1 MPYAAVNGIELHYRI
16 DGDRHGNAPWLVL
29 SNSLGADVSMWT
41 PNIEAFAKHYRVVRY
56 DTRGHGH
63 SDVPKGPYTIDQL
76 IGDVIGLMDHLK
88 IDRANYCGLSMGGLT
103 GIGLAARHPER
114 FSRVV
119 LSNTAALIGS
129 DAVWTPRA
137 AKAREPGGMP
147 ALTDAVIA
155 RWFTAPFIEREQL
168 ELANIRDV
176 FRHTSGDGYASN
188 CEAIRDADL
197 RDEAKTI
204 TLPVLV
210 IAGTHDLST
219 TAEQGRELA
228 GYINGSRYLE
238 LDAAHLSN
246 IEKRDD
252 YTRAVLDFIG
262 EQQ

>member
-1 MPYAAVNGIELHYRI
+1 MPFAAINQTRIHYRI
-16 DGDRHGNAPWLVL
+16 DATAGNDAPWLVL

-41 PNIEAFAKHYRVVRY
+41 PQVEAFAKHYRVLRY

-63 SDVPKGPYTIDQL
+63 SDVPPGPYTVDQL
-76 IGDVIGLMDHLK
+76 IGDVVALMDHLG
-88 IDRANYCGLSMGGLT
+88 IERANYCGLSMGGLT

-119 LSNTAALIGS
+119 LSNTAAKIGS

-137 AKAREPGGMP
+137 AKARETGGMA
-147 ALTDAVIA
+147 ALTDSVIA
-155 RWFTAPFIEREQL
+155 RWFTAPFIERERL
-168 ELANIRDV
+168 VLANIRDV

-197 RDEAKTI
+197 REEAKTI
-204 TLPVLV
+204 ALPVLV
-210 IAGTHDLST
+210 IAGTHDMST

-228 GYINGSRYLE
+228 GVIGGSRYVE

-246 IEKRDD
+246 IEKHDA
-252 YTRAVLDFIG
+252 YTHAVLDFFG

>member
-1 MPYAAVNGIELHYRI
+1 MPLAEVNGTRIHYRI
-16 DGDRHGNAPWLVL
+16 DATAGDNAPWLVL

-41 PNIEAFAKHYRVVRY
+41 PNIEAFAKHYRVVLY

-63 SDVPKGPYTIDQL
+63 SDAPAGPYTIDQL
-76 IGDVIGLMDHLK
+76 VGDVIGLMDHLK
-88 IDRANYCGLSMGGLT
+88 IERANYCGLSMGGLT

-119 LSNTAALIGS
+119 LSNTAALTGS

-147 ALTDAVIA
+147 AFTDAVIA
-155 RWFTAPFIEREQL
+155 RWFTVPFIEREPL
-168 ELANIRDV
+168 VLANIRDV

-204 TLPVLV
+204 KLPVLV

-219 TAEQGRELA
+219 TAGQGRELA
-228 GYINGSRYLE
+228 DYIDGVRFVE

-252 YTRAVLDFIG
+252 YARAVLDFLG
-262 EQQ
+262 A

>member
-1 MPYAAVNGIELHYRI
+1 MPFAAVNGIQLHYRI
-16 DGDRHGNAPWLVL
+16 DARAAEHAPWLVL
-29 SNSLGADVSMWT
+29 SNSLGTDVSMWA
-41 PNIEAFAKHYRVVRY
+41 PNVEAFAKHYRVLRY

-63 SDVPKGPYTIDQL
+63 SDVPPGPYTIDQL
-76 IGDVIGLMDHLK
+76 IGDVIGLMDHLG
-88 IDRANYCGLSMGGLT
+88 IERANYCGLSMGGLT
-103 GIGLAARHPER
+103 GIGLAARHPRR

-137 AKAREPGGMP
+137 AKAREPGGMA
-147 ALTDAVIA
+147 ALTEGVIA
-155 RWFTAPFIEREQL
+155 RWFTAPFVEREPL
-168 ELANIRDV
+168 EMASIRDV

-204 TLPVLV
+204 ALPALV

-228 GYINGSRYLE
+228 GYIGGARYLE

-246 IEKRDD
+246 IEQRDA
-252 YTRAVLDFIG
+252 YTRAVLDFLG
-262 EQQ
+262 ER

>member
-1 MPYAAVNGIELHYRI
+1 MPLAAVNGTRIHYRI
-16 DGDRHGNAPWLVL
+16 DSTAGDDAPWLVL

-41 PNIEAFAKHYRVVRY
+41 PQIEAFAKQYRVVRY

-63 SDVPKGPYTIDQL
+63 SDAPQGPYTIDQL
-76 IGDVIGLMDHLK
+76 IGDVIGLMDHLG
-88 IDRANYCGLSMGGLT
+88 IERTHYCGLSMGGLT
-103 GIGLAARHPER
+103 GIGLAARYPQR

-137 AKAREPGGMP
+137 AKAREAGGMA

-168 ELANIRDV
+168 ALANIRDV

-204 TLPVLV
+204 ALPVLV
-210 IAGTHDLST
+210 IAGTHDFST

-228 GYINGSRYLE
+228 AYIDGSRYVE

-246 IEKRDD
+246 IEKRDA
-252 YTRAVLDFIG
+252 YTRAVLDFLG
-262 EQQ
+262 EAQ

>member
-1 MPYAAVNGIELHYRI
+1 MPLAEVNGTRIHYRI
-16 DGDRHGNAPWLVL
+16 DATAGDSAPWLVL

-63 SDVPKGPYTIDQL
+63 SDVPPGPYTIDQL

-88 IDRANYCGLSMGGLT
+88 IERANYCGLSMGGLT

-204 TLPVLV
+204 RLPVLV

-219 TAEQGRELA
+219 MAEQGRELA
-228 GYINGSRYLE
+228 GYIDGSRYLE

-252 YTRAVLDFIG
+252 YTRAVLDFLG
-262 EQQ
+262 EKK

>member
-1 MPYAAVNGIELHYRI
+1 MPLAEVNGTRIHYRI
-16 DGDRHGNAPWLVL
+16 DATAGDNAPWLVL

-63 SDVPKGPYTIDQL
+63 SDVPPGPYTIDQL

-88 IDRANYCGLSMGGLT
+88 IERANYCGLSMGGLT